1 MRLWMALAALLPA
14 CGFDGN
20 ANTDAGHDAA
30 PDGQQCFGTFVRTC
44 FSSAAAIP
52 TAPKQL
58 DSIDIDTD
66 ASPECNQ
73 DNDQA
78 VHYCVVTGAGLT
90 VMAGKKV
97 TAHGSKAL
105 ILLSTATIDLLG
117 DVDVSS
123 RRVGSLRGAGANPAA
138 PACSFVTP
146 PVQPLLGGGAYGGS
160 FGSKGGSGSPAA
172 PASGNVGTPGSE
184 TPMFPVPLR
193 GGCKGGD
200 GAVSGTLLEGHGG
213 DGGGA
218 VAFIAMDQIHIN
230 NVKVNASGAGGHG
243 GPSGLGN
250 SGGGGG
256 GSGGMIYFESPKDL
270 LFEGSNRMWANGG
283 GGGQGGTTA
292 NAGVDGNESSG
303 PAGAAAATNG
313 PTTAGNDGGA
323 GSLGDAVGGDGQ
335 SDAATGG
342 GGGGGGGAGV
352 IHAPG
357 LAGASSISPSSTS
370 MSGTGA

>member
-1 MRLWMALAALLPA
+1 MALAALLPA

-20 ANTDAGHDAA
+20 SNPDGGHDAP
-30 PDGQQCFGTFVRTC
+30 PDGQQCFGAFVRVC

-52 TAPKQL
+52 SAAKTL
-58 DSIDIDTD
+58 GDVDIDTD

-78 VHYCVVTGAGLT
+78 VKYCVVTGAGLT
-90 VMAGKKV
+90 IMTGKKL
-97 TAHGSKAL
+97 TAHGGKAL
-105 ILLSTATIDLLG
+105 ILLSTTTMDVLG

-123 RRVGSLRGAGANPAA
+123 HRVGPVRGAGANPAA
-138 PACSFVTP
+138 PLCSFATP

-160 FGSKGGSGSPAA
+160 FGTKGGGGGAA
-172 PASGNVGTPGSE
+172 MPASGNVGTPGSE
-184 TPMFPVPLR
+184 TPMFPVPLH

-200 GAVSGTLLEGHGG
+200 SAVLGAVSEGRGG

-218 VAFIAMDQIHIN
+218 VAFVAVDQIHIS

-256 GSGGMIYFESPKDL
+256 GSGGMIYFDSPKDL
-270 LFEGSNRMWANGG
+270 LFEGANRMWANGG
-283 GGGQGGTTA
+283 GGAQGGSSA
-292 NAGVDGNESSG
+292 IAGADGNESI
-303 PAGAAAATNG
+303 G
-313 PTTAGNDGGA
+313 PTQNAQATLGTAGP
-323 GSLGDAVGGDGQ
+323 GDGGDGSSAMGVGGEGQ
-335 SDAATGG
+335 TATAGG
-342 GGGGGGGAGV
+342 GGGGGGGGGV

-357 LAGASSISPSSTS
+357 LSGATAISPPSTS
-370 MSGTGA
+370 LAPSA